1 LVLGK
6 FGRVILENDTYILG
20 ISAFYHDSAV
30 ALIKNGEIIFA
41 GQEERFSRIKHD
53 ASFPIQ
59 AFNAA
64 LDYAGINVSKLYAI
78 SYFEDPKL
86 KSTRVIS
93 SYLEYFPKGLSKFAD
108 VISGV
113 PINQKRVE
121 NEIRKLT
128 GFSGSIIFG
137 NHHLSHAASAF
148 YPSPFTEAA
157 ILTMDGI
164 GEWATGSI
172 SHGQQN
178 RITLRAEKRFPHS
191 LGLLYSAFTKYC
203 GFKVNSG
210 EYKLMG
216 LAPYGQ
222 PKFISLIADHLAIH
236 NGLGSIK
243 LNMEY
248 FDFEL
253 GNRMFN
259 EKFENLF
266 GAKAATAEQ
275 STNQFFMDVAASI
288 QLFTEEVMIG
298 AALFAKELTGSKNLC
313 LAGGV
318 ALNCVANGKILERNI
333 FDNIWIQP
341 AAGDAGGALGS
352 ALSFWYKDLS
362 KPRIMTSVNLD
373 AQKGSFLGKF
383 YTDKDIEDALK
394 EQNAAF
400 THYESRE
407 LLIKKVAELIS
418 QENVVGWHQGR
429 SEFGPRALGSRSILG
444 DPRSEKT
451 QSTMNLKIKF
461 RESFRPFAP
470 AVMSNKA
477 SEWFNLKESTPSPY
491 MLLVAKVLG
500 KHLIS
505 HDTTNLKGIEIL
517 NVKRS
522 TIPAVTHVD
531 NSARIQSVHKE
542 TNEDFFNLI
551 NEFDKIT
558 GVPLV
563 VNTSFNV
570 RGEPIVE
577 SPKDAFIC
585 FMRSNIDYLCIGN
598 YLLAKTDQSKFE
610 EKLNWREVFELD

>member
-1 LVLGK
+1 MN
-6 FGRVILENDTYILG
+6 NDNYIIG

-30 ALIKNGEIIFA
+30 ALLKNGEILFA
-41 GQEERFSRIKHD
+41 AQEERFSRIKHD
-53 ASFPIQ
+53 ASFPVH

-64 LDYAGINVSKLYAI
+64 LDFAGITPSDLDAI
-78 SYFEDPKL
+78 TYFEDPKL
-86 KSTRVIS
+86 KYTRVIG
-93 SYLEYFPKGLSKFAD
+93 SYLRYFPKSINRFAD

-113 PINQKRVE
+113 PINQKKVA
-121 NEIRKLT
+121 NQINIST
-128 GFSGSIIFG
+128 GFLGRIHFG

-148 YPSPFTEAA
+148 FPSPFSDSA

-178 RITLRAEKRFPHS
+178 KISLIAEKRFPHS

-216 LAPYGQ
+216 LAPYGK
-222 PKFISLIADHLAIH
+222 PKFVTLIKENLARH
-236 NGLGSIK
+236 DGLGSIK
-243 LNMEY
+243 LDMKY

-253 GNRMFN
+253 GSRMFN

-266 GAKAATAEQ
+266 GSKAATPEQ

-288 QLFTEEVMIG
+288 QLFTEEVMVG
-298 AALFAKELTGSKNLC
+298 AAIYAKNLTGSKNLC

-318 ALNCVANGKILERNI
+318 ALNCVANGKILEQNI
-333 FDNIWIQP
+333 FDNVWIQP

-352 ALSFWYKDLS
+352 ALSFWHQDLNM
-362 KPRIMTSVNLD
+362 PRTLNSTKLD
-373 AQKGSFLGKF
+373 SQKGSYLGKF
-383 YTDKDIEDALK
+383 YTDIDIEKVLNEYGATY
-394 EQNAAF
+394 
-400 THYESRE
+400 THFESRQ
-407 LLIKKVAELIS
+407 LLINTVAELIAK
-418 QENVVGWHQGR
+418 ENVVGWHQGR

-444 DPRSEKT
+444 DPRSTET
-451 QSTMNLKIKF
+451 QSIMNIKIKF

-470 AVMSNKA
+470 AILSTQA
-477 SEWFNLKESTPSPY
+477 SQWFKLKETTSSPY
-491 MLLVAKVLG
+491 MLLVAKVLD
-500 KHLIS
+500 KHLIN
-505 HDTTNLKGIEIL
+505 HDTSNLKGIEIL
-517 NVKRS
+517 KVKRS
-522 TIPAVTHVD
+522 SIPAVTHVD
-531 NSARIQSVHKE
+531 NSARIQTVHKE

-551 NEFDKIT
+551 REFEKIT

-577 SPKDAFIC
+577 SPRDAFIC

-598 YLLAKTDQSKFE
+598 YLLAKIDQTKFE